1 MYAHYRKTRK
11 KYTNNK
17 RADTVLNCTYCQN
30 ITPDQLVRE
39 TEHCRLIRNR
49 LPYDLW
55 EYHPVVSHLLII
67 PKRHVHNLTEM
78 TDAERLDLIDLC
90 AEHELQGY
98 SIYARSTD
106 SPRRSVKHQ
115 HTHLIKIAPD
125 VVKGGVYL
133 KKPFINITF

>member
-11 KYTNNK
+11 KYTTGKNK
-17 RADTVLNCTYCQN
+17 DASLDCTYCQN

-39 TEHCRLIRNR
+39 TEYCVLFRNR

-67 PKRHVHNLTEM
+67 PKRHVHSLGEL
-78 TDAERLDLIDLC
+78 TDAERLDLFALC
-90 AEHELQGY
+90 AEHETQGY
-98 SIYARSTD
+98 SIYARATD
-106 SPRRSVKHQ
+106 NPRRSVKHQ
-115 HTHLIKIAPD
+115 HTHLIKIAPE
-125 VVKGGVYL
+125 VVRGGMYL